1 MNNQYQLVLQWRGEA
16 QPAFDNLI
24 DLEGALIV
32 GLGGVGDVD
41 GHDMGHDESNI
52 FVFTDTPEQCFQQ
65 CLLIL
70 HGSPY
75 KQGLTAA
82 YRANDSETYIAI
94 WPKGASDF
102 HLT

>member
-52 FVFTDTPEQCFQQ
+52 FVFTDRERRLDDGGIWNSRC
-65 CLLIL
+65 
-70 HGSPY
+70 
-75 KQGLTAA
+75 GLAC
-82 YRANDSETYIAI
+82 R
-94 WPKGASDF
+94 
-102 HLT
+102 